1 MRIHYHLLSF
11 LLIALLPHQ
20 ASAELRPYSVTEERE
35 PCTDYDPLK
44 RPFFGDTHIHT
55 AFSFDASTQDTR
67 NRPRD
72 AYRFARG
79 EELGIQPYD
88 ARGEP
93 ARRVQLDRPLDF
105 TSLSDHAEFLGDVR
119 ICRTPGEWS
128 YWHPVCVAFRHS
140 PPLGLTLLAAPGLI
154 YGYRWGFCGEE
165 GEACDRV
172 AGSVWEE
179 IQAAAEEAYDR
190 SSRCEFTSFVG
201 YEWTGSV
208 GEGQNLHRNVIF
220 RNALVPAL
228 PPSWRD
234 TESAWALWDR
244 LESECVEGLPGCDAL
259 TIPHNSNLS
268 GGLMFESARAS
279 RENVDGLFYG
289 KGEPVPSIDAEEAAR
304 RSRWEPLVEIM
315 QHKGDSEC
323 DRRAGWGS
331 DEFCDFEKLPYDRFG
346 AKTGGSVGEIAPRR
360 SFTRA
365 ALSQGL
371 AIREAEGANPFQF
384 GQIAATDTHLGTPG
398 LVAEKD
404 HPGHGGAGMHSGGG
418 SEVVGLPDDIEFG
431 PGGLAVLWAEE
442 NTRDSLFHAMQRREA
457 YGTSGTR
464 PIVRFF
470 GGWDLPEDLCARS
483 DLVATGYARG
493 VAMGSVLPAS
503 GKGNTRGPRFVVH
516 ATRDS
521 GTGKDAG
528 GPLQRIQIIKG
539 WRENGEPQEKVLDV
553 AGGDNG
559 VTVDPRT
566 CEPSGGGAAV
576 LCAVWE
582 DPEFDAGADAFYYA
596 RVIEN
601 PSCRWSQYACNK
613 AQISCAGDVMALPEG
628 LRPCCD
634 PEYPGIQQERAW
646 TSPIWFEPAEGTKDG

>member
-1 MRIHYHLLSF
+1 VKRQILA
-11 LLIALLPHQ
+11 LLILCLLPR
-20 ASAELRPYSVTEERE
+20 AAVAEPRPYPVTEERE
-35 PCTDYDPLK
+35 PCENFDPLK
-44 RPFFGDTHIHT
+44 QPFFGDTHIHT

-79 EELGIQPYD
+79 EILGIQPYD
-88 ARGEP
+88 EHGKATRE
-93 ARRVQLDRPLDF
+93 VQLDRPLDF
-105 TSLSDHAEFLGDVR
+105 TALSDHAEFLGDVR
-119 ICRTPGEWS
+119 ICRTPGTWS
-128 YWHPVCVAFRHS
+128 YWHPVCVGFRNS
-140 PPLGLTLLAAPGLI
+140 PTLGVTLLAAPGLI
-154 YGYRWGFCGEE
+154 YGYRWGFCGEQ
-165 GEACDRV
+165 GEDCDRV
-172 AGSVWEE
+172 AGSVWGE

-190 SSRCEFTSFVG
+190 SARCEFTSFVG

-234 TESAWALWDR
+234 TESSWELWDR
-244 LESECVEGLPGCDAL
+244 LEAECVQGLPGCDAL

-279 RENVDGLFYG
+279 RANVGGFFFGEGL
-289 KGEPVPSIDAEEAAR
+289 PVPEIDAQEAAR

-323 DRRAGWGS
+323 DRRSGWES

-346 AKTGGSVGEIAPRR
+346 AKTGGSVGKTAPRR

-365 ALSQGL
+365 ALGKGL
-371 AIREAEGANPFQF
+371 EIRETTGANPFQF

-418 SEVVGLPDDIEFG
+418 AAVGLPDDIEYN

-442 NTRDSLFHAMQRREA
+442 NTRDALFHAMQRREA

-464 PIVRFF
+464 PVVRFF
-470 GGWDLPEDLCARS
+470 GGWDLPEDLCDRP
-483 DLVATGYARG
+483 DLVATGYAQG
-493 VAMGSVLPAS
+493 VPMGSVLPDRSESSA
-503 GKGNTRGPRFVVH
+503 GRPRFVVH
-516 ATRDS
+516 ATQDP

-528 GPLQRIQIIKG
+528 EPLQRIQIIKG
-539 WRENGEPQEKVLDV
+539 WREQGVSREKVLDI

-559 VTVDPRT
+559 ATVDPGT
-566 CEPSGGGAAV
+566 CKTSGEGAAI

-582 DPEFDAGADAFYYA
+582 DDEFDASQDAFYYA
-596 RVIEN
+596 RILEN
-601 PSCRWSQYACNK
+601 PSCRWSQYACND
-613 AQISCAGDVMALPEG
+613 AGVDCSADPDALPEK
-628 LRPCCD
+628 LQPCCD
-634 PEYPGIQQERAW
+634 PSYPGIQQERAW
-646 TSPIWFEPAEGTKDG
+646 TSPIWFETETAMPPS

>member
-1 MRIHYHLLSF
+1 MKPLAA
-11 LLIALLPHQ
+11 LLIALSLLLVPIV
-20 ASAELRPYSVTEERE
+20 AFAGSRPYPRTEVRE
-35 PCTDYDPLK
+35 PCADYDSLK

-79 EELGIQPYD
+79 EALGIQPYD
-88 ARGEP
+88 ANGVATRQV
-93 ARRVQLDRPLDF
+93 RLDRPLDF

-119 ICRTPGEWS
+119 ICRTPGDWS
-128 YWHPVCVAFRHS
+128 YWHPVCVAFRNS
-140 PPLGLTLLAAPGLI
+140 PSLGVTLLAAPGLI
-154 YGYRWGFCGEE
+154 YGYRWGFCGEA
-165 GEACDRV
+165 GATCDQV

-190 SSRCEFTSFVG
+190 SERCEFTSFVG

-220 RNALVPAL
+220 RNDRVPAL

-234 TESAWALWDR
+234 TNSAWDLWDR
-244 LESECVEGLPGCDAL
+244 LDKECIEGRPGCDAL

-279 RENVDGLFYG
+279 RANVDGLLYG
-289 KGEPVPSIDAEEAAR
+289 DAVPVPEMDAEEAAR

-323 DRRAGWGS
+323 DRRAGWES

-346 AKTGGSVGEIAPRR
+346 AKTGGSTREAIAPRL

-365 ALSQGL
+365 ALAKGL
-371 AIREAEGANPFQF
+371 QVRAATGANPFQF

-404 HPGHGGAGMHSGGG
+404 HPGHGGAGMHSGGSAG
-418 SEVVGLPDDIEFG
+418 LGLPDDIEFG

-442 NTRDSLFHAMQRREA
+442 NTRDSLFHAMQNREA

-464 PIVRFF
+464 PVVRFF
-470 GGWDLPEDLCARS
+470 GGWDLPKDLCERPN
-483 DLVATGYARG
+483 LVATGYAQG
-493 VAMGSVLPAS
+493 VPMGAVLPARQADAS
-503 GKGNTRGPRFVVH
+503 GGPRFVVH
-516 ATRDS
+516 ATQDP

-528 GPLQRIQIIKG
+528 SPLQRIQIIKG
-539 WRENGEPQEKVLDV
+539 WMEGGQSREEVVDI

-559 VTVDPRT
+559 ATVNPRT
-566 CEPSGGGAAV
+566 CEPAGAGAAL

-582 DPEFDAGADAFYYA
+582 DPDFDPSADAFYYA
-596 RVIEN
+596 RVLEN
-601 PSCRWSQYACNK
+601 PSCRWSQYVCNQ
-613 AQISCAGDVMALPEG
+613 ANVDCTGDIESLPAT
-628 LRPCCD
+628 LQPCCD
-634 PEYPGIQQERAW
+634 RSYPGVQQERAW
-646 TSPIWFEPAEGTKDG
+646 TSPIWFEPESRSPVG

>member
-1 MRIHYHLLSF
+1 MRSF
-11 LLIALLPHQ
+11 CRIAVCLITVALTAP
-20 ASAELRPYSVTEERE
+20 AMAEPRPYSVTEERE
-35 PCTDYDPLK
+35 PCADYDPLK

-79 EELGIQPYD
+79 EMLGIQPYD
-88 ARGEP
+88 ANGNATRQ
-93 ARRVQLDRPLDF
+93 VQLDRPLDF
-105 TSLSDHAEFLGDVR
+105 TALSDHAEFLGDVR
-119 ICRTPGEWS
+119 ICRTPGTWS
-128 YWHPVCVAFRHS
+128 YWHPVCVAFRNS
-140 PPLGLTLLAAPGLI
+140 PTLGVTLLAAPGLI
-154 YGYRWGFCGEE
+154 YGYRWGYCGDE
-165 GEACDRV
+165 GAACDRV
-172 AGSVWEE
+172 AGTVWEE

-190 SSRCEFTSFVG
+190 SARCEFTSFVG

-234 TESAWALWDR
+234 TDSSWELWDR
-244 LESECVEGLPGCDAL
+244 LENECVEGLPGCDAL

-268 GGLMFESARAS
+268 GGLMFESARVS
-279 RENVDGLFYG
+279 RANVEGLFYG
-289 KGEPVPSIDAEEAAR
+289 QAEPVPGIDAQEAAR

-323 DRRAGWGS
+323 ERRAGWES

-346 AKTGGSVGEIAPRR
+346 AKTGGTDSQIASRA

-365 ALSQGL
+365 ALAKGL
-371 AIREAEGANPFQF
+371 KIRETHGANPFQF

-404 HPGHGGAGMHSGGG
+404 HPGHGGAGMHSGG
-418 SEVVGLPDDIEFG
+418 EDAVGLPDDIEYS

-442 NTRDSLFHAMQRREA
+442 NTRDALFHAMQRREA

-464 PIVRFF
+464 PVVRFF
-470 GGWDLPEDLCARS
+470 GGWDLPADLCDRS
-483 DLVATGYARG
+483 DLVATGYAQG
-493 VAMGSVLPAS
+493 VPMGSVLPTPEKNPAH
-503 GKGNTRGPRFVVH
+503 GPRFVVH
-516 ATRDS
+516 ATQDP

-539 WRENGEPQEKVLDV
+539 WREDGQSRERVLDI

-559 VTVDPRT
+559 ATVDPRT
-566 CEPSGGGAAV
+566 CEASGAGAAI

-582 DPEFDAGADAFYYA
+582 DPEFDATSDAFYYA
-596 RVIEN
+596 RVLEN
-601 PSCRWSQYACNK
+601 PSCRWSQYACN
-613 AQISCAGDVMALPEG
+613 AAGVDCSGDVSALPEK
-628 LRPCCD
+628 LQPCCD
-634 PEYPGIQQERAW
+634 PSYPGIQQERAW
-646 TSPIWFEPAEGTKDG
+646 TSPIWFEPQRGSAPG